1 MMMAT
6 ILFFGRLQ
14 DVVGARTL
22 TAALPD
28 GVRDTDSLRDW
39 LGRDHPALRETSVRI
54 AVNAE
59 LRSGNAPLGDG
70 DEIAFLPPMSGG

>member
-1 MMMAT
+1 MAT

-14 DVVGARTL
+14 DSVGARKL
-22 TAALPD
+22 TASLP
-28 GVRDTDSLRDW
+28 GEVRDTESLRAW
-39 LGRDHPALRETSVRI
+39 LGRDHPALCDPSVRI

-59 LRSGNAPLGDG
+59 LGAGNAPVAEG

>member
-1 MMMAT
+1 MAT

-14 DVVGARTL
+14 EAMGTKAL
-22 TAALPD
+22 TATLPT
-28 GVRDTDSLRDW
+28 GVTDTESLRDW
-39 LGRDHPALRETSVRI
+39 LGREHPALRDASVRI

-59 LRSGNAPLGDG
+59 LRAGNVPVAEG

>member
-1 MMMAT
+1 MAT

-14 DVVGARTL
+14 DTVGKSALTVTL
-22 TAALPD
+22 PA
-28 GVRDTDSLRDW
+28 GVRDTGGLRAW
-39 LGRDHPALRETSVRI
+39 LGRDHPALRDLAVRI

-59 LRSGNAPLGDG
+59 LLPGNAALGDG

>member
-1 MMMAT
+1 MAR

-14 DVVGARTL
+14 EAVGTKAL
-22 TAALPD
+22 TAALPA
-28 GVRDTDSLRDW
+28 GVCDTESLRAW
-39 LGRDHPALRETSVRI
+39 LGRDHPALREARVRI

-59 LRSGNAPLGDG
+59 LRVGNAPIAEG

>member
-1 MMMAT
+1 MAT

-14 DVVGARTL
+14 DAVGTRAL
-22 TAALPD
+22 TATLP
-28 GVRDTDSLRDW
+28 GNVRDTESLRDW
-39 LGRDHPALRETSVRI
+39 LGREHPALREASVRI

-59 LRSGNAPLGDG
+59 LSSGNAPLADG